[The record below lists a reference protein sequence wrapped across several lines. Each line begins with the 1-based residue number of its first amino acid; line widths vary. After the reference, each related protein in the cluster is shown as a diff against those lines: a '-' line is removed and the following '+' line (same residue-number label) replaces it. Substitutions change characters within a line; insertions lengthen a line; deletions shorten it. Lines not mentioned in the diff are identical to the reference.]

1 MRGWF
6 RSLAVLAV
14 VAELWTGLSAFS
26 PTPTEIK
33 LALQEGGT
41 ASWEAAAM
49 RELKLD
55 EKNGVKLEIR
65 NVADSQASQV
75 ALQAGEV
82 EVILSDF
89 VWTSL
94 QRDQGGDLTFVP
106 HSLAVGGLLA
116 MPGGKLPWRL
126 RVGRST
132 RDLTKDTK
140 TNFGAP
146 PLVNEQLSQRQADA
160 ILNFWHFNAR
170 ALVAGASQIISV
182 VGRHA
187 PPAESGS
194 RPAGQSATACAGRTL
209 CLAGSRRGS

>member
-14 VAELWTGLSAFS
+14 MAELWTGLSAFS

-116 MPGGKLPWRL
+116 MPGGKVKSVADLKGATLASAGGPVDKRPDQRHQDQFWSPASGQRTIVPTSGGCHPEL
-126 RVGRST
+126 LALQCAGLGGRSKS
-132 RDLTKDTK
+132 DHL
-140 TNFGAP
+140 GC
-146 PLVNEQLSQRQADA
+146 
-160 ILNFWHFNAR
+160 R
-170 ALVAGASQIISV
+170 AACTAG
-182 VGRHA
+182 
-187 PPAESGS
+187 
-194 RPAGQSATACAGRTL
+194 
-209 CLAGSRRGS
+209 